1 MSILVTGGAGYIGS
15 HTVVQ
20 LLDAGKD
27 VVVLDNL
34 CNSKIKVIE
43 RIIKITGKSPLF
55 IEGDVRDKVFLK
67 SIFSQHRIDS
77 VVHFAGLKSVAEGG
91 VKPLLYYDNN
101 LAGSITLFEQMAK
114 ANVYSLVFSSS
125 ATVYGEPVFLPYT
138 EAHPLSP
145 MNVYGHTKLMVEQ
158 VLRNLA
164 QSNSAWRI
172 ALLRYFNPVGAHSSG
187 LIGEDP
193 SGIPN
198 NLMPFVTQVAV
209 GKREKLSVFG
219 DDYET
224 ADGTGVRD
232 YIHVDD
238 LASGHLVA
246 LDYLD
251 KHTGILTVNL
261 GTGRGTSV
269 FELLHAFERACGKKI
284 PYEVVPRRSGD
295 LPEYYAQADYAK
307 AVLGWQAKYDINR
320 MCEDSW
326 RWQSQNPN
334 GFED

>member
-1 MSILVTGGAGYIGS
+1 
-15 HTVVQ
+15 
-20 LLDAGKD
+20 
-27 VVVLDNL
+27 
-34 CNSKIKVIE
+34 
-43 RIIKITGKSPLF
+43 
-55 IEGDVRDKVFLK
+55 
-67 SIFSQHRIDS
+67 
-77 VVHFAGLKSVAEGG
+77 
-91 VKPLLYYDNN
+91 
-101 LAGSITLFEQMAK
+101 
-114 ANVYSLVFSSS
+114 
-125 ATVYGEPVFLPYT
+125 
-138 EAHPLSP
+138 
-145 MNVYGHTKLMVEQ
+145 MNVYGHSKLMVEQ
-158 VLRNLA
+158 VLRDLA

-172 ALLRYFNPVGAHSSG
+172 ALLRYFNPVGAHLSG

-224 ADGTGVRD
+224 VDGTGVRD

-238 LASGHLVA
+238 LASGHLAA

-251 KHTGILTVNL
+251 NHTGILTVNL

-269 FELLHAFERACGKKI
+269 FELLDAFERACGKKI

-334 GFED
+334 GFES